1 MSKKKKSKKKNN
13 AVKTVKKKSK
23 KPMIIALCAV
33 AAAAAA
39 IVAIALLNRPE
50 EPPKFWDKQYSSTSA
65 YDASGDEVELK
76 KIYNNERYP
85 NYQGSMSLKS
95 DGTFSFWMGVGDP
108 SDGTHKGTY
117 TYDRASE
124 TVSATFDNG
133 ETAEFKVIKDSE
145 GNIDHI
151 EAPYGEY
158 KIWFEDSEKAAQ

>member
-13 AVKTVKKKSK
+13 SVKTVKKKSK

-50 EPPKFWDKQYSSTSA
+50 EPPKFWDRQYR
-65 YDASGDEVELK
+65 
-76 KIYNNERYP
+76 IYNNERYP

-145 GNIDHI
+145 GNIDRI